1 VREQSKPRRGRT
13 YKLGDF
19 YKASR
24 QRQERGHKSKR
35 GANPKEGTNPKG
47 TPKPSSS
54 GVGYCI
60 RFLCVISLLLYLL
73 EISIIKF
80 LFYWFSPW
88 GFFQG
93 HVDQK
98 YMCKNL
104 VVCLF
109 PYQHLVEKIYR
120 SILCFNAC

>member
-1 VREQSKPRRGRT
+1 LCKGLTCERAKQAKEIGTPS
-13 YKLGDF
+13 LGANF
-19 YKASR
+19 KTTCKGK
-24 QRQERGHKSKR
+24 ERGTHSKW
-35 GANPKEGTNPKG
+35 GANPKEGANPKG

-73 EISIIKF
+73 EISIINF
-80 LFYWFSPW
+80 LFYWFYPF

-104 VVCLF
+104 VVFLF
-109 PYQHLVEKIYR
+109 PYRHLVEKI
-120 SILCFNAC
+120 

>member
-1 VREQSKPRRGRT
+1 MHS
-13 YKLGDF
+13 
-19 YKASR
+19 
-24 QRQERGHKSKR
+24 SKR
-35 GANPKEGTNPKG
+35 GANPKEGAYPKAPVKLSLRG
-47 TPKPSSS
+47 ASF
-54 GVGYCI
+54 CI
-60 RFLCVISLLLYLL
+60 RFLCIFSLLLYLL

-109 PYQHLVEKIYR
+109 LYQHLGVKILEEY
-120 SILCFNAC
+120 FMF